1 MEEDIQNYN
10 QSINK
15 HGQPQKY
22 ASFDLQGTMNATK
35 RPLNKLNTIVSEVS
49 SLVSNPYV

>member
-22 ASFDLQGTMNATK
+22 ASFDLQGTMNARKRTK
-35 RPLNKLNTIVSEVS
+35 QTSYNRL
-49 SLVSNPYV
+49 